1 MNNNQKETAIEIKSL
16 DFSYG
21 QQKIINNFSLEIK
34 KGEFIA
40 LLGPNGVGKTT
51 IFNIISGIL
60 PFKEGKRQS

>member
-1 MNNNQKETAIEIKSL
+1 MNNKQKETAIEIKGL
-16 DFSYG
+16 NFSYG

-51 IFNIISGIL
+51 IYNL
-60 PFKEGKRQS
+60 RNTAL

>member
-51 IFNIISGIL
+51 IYQR
-60 PFKEGKRQS
+60 K